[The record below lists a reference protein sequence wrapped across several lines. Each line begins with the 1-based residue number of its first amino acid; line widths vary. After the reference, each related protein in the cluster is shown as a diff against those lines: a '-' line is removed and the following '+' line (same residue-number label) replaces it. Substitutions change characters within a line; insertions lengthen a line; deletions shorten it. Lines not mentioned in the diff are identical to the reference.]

1 MAVIE
6 QEQRNRIP
14 ILEQT
19 QMIEQIV
26 EKIKDFEQLKGYDI
40 LVNMSDNSKD
50 CISFYLMDSSAKDRV
65 FIDGSYEAHIAFR
78 VILQKKYMSTNEEV
92 LENIDILNQL
102 GFYLEHLDKMQIK
115 EYNIY
120 QIEQTSIA
128 RPSNQV
134 QDGTRFVS
142 AEYRIKYK
150 KQ

>member
-1 MAVIE
+1 
-6 QEQRNRIP
+6 
-14 ILEQT
+14 
-19 QMIEQIV
+19 
-26 EKIKDFEQLKGYDI
+26 
-40 LVNMSDNSKD
+40 
-50 CISFYLMDSSAKDRV
+50 
-65 FIDGSYEAHIAFR
+65 
-78 VILQKKYMSTNEEV
+78 MSTNEEV

-142 AEYRIKYK
+142 AEYSIKYK

>member
-6 QEQRNRIP
+6 QEQRQQIP

-19 QMIEQIV
+19 QMIEQII
-26 EKIKDFEQLKGYDI
+26 EKIKDFDQLKNYDI
-40 LVNMSDNSKD
+40 LVNMTDSNKD

-65 FIDGSYEAHIAFR
+65 FVDGSYEAHIAFR
-78 VILQKKYMSTNEEV
+78 IILQKKYMNTNEEV
-92 LENIDILNQL
+92 LESVDILNQL
-102 GFYLEHLDKMQIK
+102 GNYLEHLDKIQIK

-120 QIEQTSIA
+120 QIEQTSVA

-142 AEYRIKYK
+142 AEYVIKYK
-150 KQ
+150 KD

>member
-6 QEQRNRIP
+6 QEQRNRIQ

-50 CISFYLMDSSAKDRV
+50 CISFYLMDNAKDRV

-102 GFYLEHLDKMQIK
+102 GFYLEHLDKIQIK

-120 QIEQTSIA
+120 QVEQTSIA

-142 AEYRIKYK
+142 AEYKLKYK

>member
-40 LVNMSDNSKD
+40 LVNMSDNNKD

-142 AEYRIKYK
+142 AEYSIKYK